1 MDPDCSKMKIS
12 FERSQL
18 THSHIIGH
26 TRTHTHTLLNTLQ
39 NNNNELNAH
48 EICKSFQ
55 IRSQCGM
62 EEEKTHAHQTCRRVD
77 MLIMLSVHLLIIHQ
91 VSGAKKYREQSN
103 QMR

>member
-62 EEEKTHAHQTCRRVD
+62 EEEKTHAHQTCRRYVD
-77 MLIMLSVHLLIIHQ
+77 NVIGTFVDLSPSEWSKEIPR
-91 VSGAKKYREQSN
+91 AKQSN
-103 QMR
+103 EMS